1 MQSSNLNQAKQERME
16 MEMQYNKIKN
26 RINLLE
32 NHDVKA
38 IKNMNLTKEKAKNL
52 KDIKI
57 RNKMHDVYKK
67 DVK

>member
-1 MQSSNLNQAKQERME
+1 
-16 MEMQYNKIKN
+16 
-26 RINLLE
+26 LE